1 MTAELALLDK
11 DVYPTDEVIT
21 TTIGKTR
28 PLWDSAFAY
37 LRDNHPDFI
46 ERWTFYNDG
55 KRWLMNVSRKKKT
68 VFWLGVLTGSFRAT
82 CYFTEK
88 ARQAI
93 KASSLSDELKQQYLD
108 PKLKGKLRGITITF
122 RKKSDIAQFKTLIE
136 LKLSMK

>member
-1 MTAELALLDK
+1 MSNDLALTDK
-11 DVYPTDEVIT
+11 DVYPTDEIIT
-21 TTIGKTR
+21 ATIGKR
-28 PLWDSAFAY
+28 RSLWDSAFGY
-37 LRDNHPDFI
+37 LHDNHPDFQ

-68 VFWLGVLTGSFRAT
+68 VFWLGALNGSFRTT

-88 ARQAI
+88 ARPAI
-93 KASSLSDELKQQYLD
+93 KASSLSEELKQQYLD

-122 RKKSDIAQFKTLIE
+122 RKKSDVEQFKTLVA

>member
-1 MTAELALLDK
+1 MSKDLALADK
-11 DVYPTDEVIT
+11 AVYPTDEVIT
-21 TTIGKTR
+21 STIGKTR
-28 PLWDSAFAY
+28 SLWDLAFGY
-37 LRDNHPDFI
+37 LHENHPDFQ

-68 VFWLGVLTGSFRAT
+68 VFWLGALAGSFRTT

-122 RKKSDIAQFKTLIE
+122 RKKGDVEQFKALIA

>member
-1 MTAELALLDK
+1 MLQDIALADK
-11 DVYPTDEVIT
+11 DIYPTEDVIT
-21 TTIGKTR
+21 AAIGKTR
-28 PLWDSAFAY
+28 PLWDSAFGY
-37 LRDNHPDFI
+37 LHEHHPDLI
-46 ERWTFYNDG
+46 ERWKFYNDG

-68 VFWLGVLTGSFRAT
+68 VFWLGASTGCFRTT

-122 RKKSDIAQFKTLIE
+122 RKKADIEQFKTLVA